1 MSQAPDEQ
9 SMQGAFDPHCVCV
22 AMRRYVWCRWLRY
35 TLTVV
40 CALLATIFPAEVR
53 PEGLSRD
60 GFSSPKSVL
69 GTLAATSDQQDLGG
83 VQAYR
88 DWKNGF
94 ENRVGLTFGL
104 EEMAQYLGTDS
115 DLTPSDAASNVFR
128 LFGTWTASG
137 RGTPYAGALV
147 FKIENRSAFGSHLSP
162 QALGPSL
169 GYAGLFSSTFSDA
182 GWLLTNLYWR
192 QVFADGR
199 GSFVI
204 GQVDVTDYIDINNL
218 ANPWTAFT
226 NLAFEQLPTVPA
238 PSQGLGAALQWRL
251 SDSWA
256 ILAGFADANADP
268 ADPVGSARTLFDTGE
283 TFKHFGIGWAP
294 DWDNRYDQSVQLTFW
309 QIDQRMQAGVPGGYG
324 VSFLASG
331 RQDAWRP
338 FFRAGYAKDG
348 GTLLDRSI
356 SVGTGYDARDGKD
369 LAGVGVNWGRAPGN
383 SRNQFTMEAFY
394 RWDVTDFFQI
404 TPSVQLVTNP
414 ANDPT
419 TENMV
424 VLGLRV
430 RAHF

>member
-1 MSQAPDEQ
+1 M
-9 SMQGAFDPHCVCV
+9 
-22 AMRRYVWCRWLRY
+22 
-35 TLTVV
+35 
-40 CALLATIFPAEVR
+40 
-53 PEGLSRD
+53 
-60 GFSSPKSVL
+60 
-69 GTLAATSDQQDLGG
+69 
-83 VQAYR
+83 
-88 DWKNGF
+88 
-94 ENRVGLTFGL
+94 
-104 EEMAQYLGTDS
+104 
-115 DLTPSDAASNVFR
+115 
-128 LFGTWTASG
+128 
-137 RGTPYAGALV
+137 
-147 FKIENRSAFGSHLSP
+147 
-162 QALGPSL
+162 
-169 GYAGLFSSTFSDA
+169 
-182 GWLLTNLYWR
+182 
-192 QVFADGR
+192 
-199 GSFVI
+199 
-204 GQVDVTDYIDINNL
+204 
-218 ANPWTAFT
+218 
-226 NLAFEQLPTVPA
+226 
-238 PSQGLGAALQWRL
+238 GAALQWRL